1 MIFNNVRHLC
11 REKGISITKLEDDL
25 GFARSSVCKW
35 NKNEP
40 GIRKVQKV
48 AEYLG
53 VPIEE
58 LLRETEDG
66 RGERWKKRK
75 NHILIGERGL

>member
-1 MIFNNVRHLC
+1 MIFDNVRHLC

-35 NKNEP
+35 NESEP

-48 AEYLG
+48 ADYLG
-53 VPIEE
+53 VSIEE
-58 LLRETEDG
+58 LLKD
-66 RGERWKKRK
+66 
-75 NHILIGERGL
+75 

>member
-1 MIFNNVRHLC
+1 MLFDNVRALC
-11 REKGISITKLEDDL
+11 NERNIAISKLEDDL
-25 GFARSSVCKW
+25 GFPRSYICKW

-53 VPIEE
+53 VGIEE
-58 LLRETEDG
+58 LLEEK
-66 RGERWKKRK
+66 GE
-75 NHILIGERGL
+75 

>member
-66 RGERWKKRK
+66 R
-75 NHILIGERGL
+75 

>member
-1 MIFNNVRHLC
+1 VIFNNVRHLC

-66 RGERWKKRK
+66 R
-75 NHILIGERGL
+75 